1 MAGACGANRLERAE
15 VGVFDMV
22 GEQFCRAAPIMR
34 TDADDAR
41 ERPKPN
47 HGDEKQCEHE

>member
-1 MAGACGANRLERAE
+1 
-15 VGVFDMV
+15 
-22 GEQFCRAAPIMR
+22 MR